1 MDEVVELVKFLF
13 ALGVTMMIM
22 ADLERPKR

>member
-13 ALGVTMMIM
+13 ALGVTLMIM
-22 ADLERPKR
+22 AALERPKP

>member
-13 ALGVTMMIM
+13 ALGVTMLVLV
-22 ADLERPKR
+22 DLERPKR